1 MYHKAT
7 IALCF
12 LICSFVLCSDS
23 DSHTDTA
30 VIDIVSEYS
39 NSFEETATLCE
50 DVHASESLL
59 LSLPTEIIIEIARYL
74 SLKDT
79 LVLRKA
85 SRHFCDELYT
95 AIVVG
100 KYSMDLN
107 TSGTRWFPYFRIKLK
122 GFHEFIRLN
131 NTIGSRTVSSI
142 ALERGLVECFHFKI
156 LEAFIYFSENSLLES
171 VFVQLENY
179 CPTRNYSNI
188 NCQLVDKIII
198 SFIDDDVRKWLK
210 NESFLKSKWKKV
222 HFLVESQPLSFEG
235 FYSLISKMSFE
246 ELRFRVPRY
255 RNNLAWSEL
264 FASLGEETR
273 KKMHIEGCHFAMD
286 LPDFASIRSHATLLG
301 KTALIQTMESNGLLQ
316 FMRKRPLLMELEVK
330 LLYLED
336 FEKFQD
342 FIQCDDL
349 KKLDRELKITLCY
362 EDLRSGEY
370 FEYSFPSQ

>member
-1 MYHKAT
+1 M
-7 IALCF
+7 
-12 LICSFVLCSDS
+12 LCSDS
-23 DSHTDTA
+23 GSYTDTA
-30 VIDIVSEYS
+30 LIDIVSEHS
-39 NSFEETATLCE
+39 GSFEEKATLCE
-50 DVHASESLL
+50 DSQASESLL
-59 LSLPTEIIIEIARYL
+59 LSLPSEVIVEINGYL

-79 LVLRKA
+79 LALLFV
-85 SRHFCDELYT
+85 SHHFFEELYKV
-95 AIVVG
+95 ALEMYFKNMKI
-100 KYSMDLN
+100 LN
-107 TSGTRWFPYFRIKLK
+107 LSNNFYQFRLK
-122 GFHEFIRLN
+122 GYDKLIYLN
-131 NTIGSRTVSSI
+131 NTARNRASLSMALENGSVKCVYYKTPVWSYSSIDCQFVDKLIISFFLDGSRT
-142 ALERGLVECFHFKI
+142 
-156 LEAFIYFSENSLLES
+156 LLE
-171 VFVQLENY
+171 
-179 CPTRNYSNI
+179 
-188 NCQLVDKIII
+188 
-198 SFIDDDVRKWLK
+198 